1 MSSSS
6 RVDRRGFLR
15 NAGRTTLGAAAAGS
29 LGPWASSAMAQEKF
43 PARDINWIIYQA
55 PGGSIDTTARIIQP
69 YLEKNGIKTNLEYVL
84 GAGGRVA
91 RSKLF
96 TARPD
101 GYVMMTESAPG
112 GAIDEV
118 IGRAAYKASDFI
130 AIYGWSVVSW
140 QLCVKK
146 DSPIQ
151 TFQQFVDEC
160 KKRRVVVGTI
170 GRSGSSHIQLAA
182 LQKELNLPFGMVHFE
197 GSGKAYPAVLGG
209 HVDAA
214 ISGPGSGSRMRD
226 SLHFLAV
233 TGEEREKALPDVP
246 TLTELGFRVTPI
258 DQIWYAM
265 TTPKVPDDRIAML
278 SERIRQGI
286 RGQDAVGAD
295 AESRRISQAAD
306 ASAGGGHGA
315 ETGRGDRA
323 LQGPAG
329 LSAIIMLV
337 MTNAGQVTIDAF
349 LCRRCDFGADL
360 ARLGLRRPA
369 RQVSNHK
376 RRQCR

>member
-1 MSSSS
+1 
-6 RVDRRGFLR
+6 
-15 NAGRTTLGAAAAGS
+15 
-29 LGPWASSAMAQEKF
+29 
-43 PARDINWIIYQA
+43 
-55 PGGSIDTTARIIQP
+55 
-69 YLEKNGIKTNLEYVL
+69 L

-91 RSKLF
+91 RTKLH

-112 GAIDEV
+112 AAIDEV
-118 IGRAAYKASDFI
+118 IGRAGYKASEFI
-130 AIYGWSVVSW
+130 AIFGWSVVSW

-160 KKRRVVVGTI
+160 HKRRVVVGTI

-197 GSGKAYPAVLGG
+197 GSGKAYPAVMGG

-214 ISGPGSGSRMRD
+214 ISGPGSGSRMRE
-226 SLHFLAV
+226 SVHFLAI

-265 TTPKVPDDRIAML
+265 TTPKVPEDRIAML
-278 SERIRQGI
+278 SSAFAKAFEDKMLWEQMQKAGEYLKLLTRAQVEEM
-286 RGQDAVGAD
+286 VGKQT
-295 AESRRISQAAD
+295 EVI
-306 ASAGGGHGA
+306 
-315 ETGRGDRA
+315 EKYKE
-323 LQGPAG
+323 L
-329 LSAIIMLV
+329 
-337 MTNAGQVTIDAF
+337 
-349 LCRRCDFGADL
+349 
-360 ARLGLRRPA
+360 LG
-369 RQVSNHK
+369 
-376 RRQCR
+376 

>member
-1 MSSSS
+1 MNNAL
-6 RVDRRGFLR
+6 RVDRREFLT
-15 NAGRTTLGAAAAGS
+15 NAGKAALGVGAAGS
-29 LGPWASSAMAQEKF
+29 VFGSRASAQEKF
-43 PARDINWIIYQA
+43 PARDISWIIYQA
-55 PGGSIDTTARIIQP
+55 PGGSIDTTARVIQP
-69 YLEKNGIKTNLEYVL
+69 YLEKQGIKTNLDYVI

-91 RSKLF
+91 RTKLH

-101 GYVMMTESAPG
+101 GYMMMTESAPG

-118 IGRAAYKASDFI
+118 IGRAGYKASEFI
-130 AIYGWSVVSW
+130 PIYGWSVVSW

-146 DSPIQ
+146 DSPNQ

-182 LQKELNLPFGMVHFE
+182 LQKELNIPFGMVHFE
-197 GSGKAYPAVLGG
+197 GSGKAYPAVMGG

-246 TLTELGFRVTPI
+246 TLKELGFAVTPI

-265 TTPKVPDDRIAML
+265 ATPKVPEERIAML
-278 SERIRQGI
+278 SSAFAKTFEDKMLWEQM
-286 RGQDAVGAD
+286 QKVGEYLKLLTRPQI
-295 AESRRISQAAD
+295 AEMVRKQA
-306 ASAGGGHGA
+306 
-315 ETGRGDRA
+315 EV
-323 LQGPAG
+323 
-329 LSAIIMLV
+329 IEKYK
-337 MTNAGQVTIDAF
+337 
-349 LCRRCDFGADL
+349 DL
-360 ARLGLRRPA
+360 LG
-369 RQVSNHK
+369 
-376 RRQCR
+376 

>member
-1 MSSSS
+1 M
-6 RVDRRGFLR
+6 RIDRRGFLR
-15 NAGRTTLGAAAAGS
+15 NAGGAALGVATAAR
-29 LGPWASSAMAQEKF
+29 LGEWTSAARAQETF
-43 PARDINWIIYQA
+43 PARDISWIIYQA

-69 YLEKNGIKTNLEYVL
+69 YLEKQGVKTSLDYVL
-84 GAGGRVA
+84 GGGGRVA
-91 RSKLF
+91 RSKLH
-96 TARPD
+96 TTRPD
-101 GYVMMTESAPG
+101 GYMMMSESAPG
-112 GAIDEV
+112 AAIDEV
-118 IGRAAYKASDFI
+118 IGRANYKASDFI

-197 GSGKAYPAVLGG
+197 GSGKAYPAVMGG

-233 TGEEREKALPDVP
+233 TGETREQALPDVP

-265 TTPKVPDDRIAML
+265 ATPKVPDDRIAILSNAFAKAFEDKML
-278 SERIRQGI
+278 WEQMHKAGEYLKLLTRPQVEDMVAK
-286 RGQDAVGAD
+286 Q
-295 AESRRISQAAD
+295 AEVI
-306 ASAGGGHGA
+306 
-315 ETGRGDRA
+315 EKYK
-323 LQGPAG
+323 
-329 LSAIIMLV
+329 
-337 MTNAGQVTIDAF
+337 
-349 LCRRCDFGADL
+349 DL
-360 ARLGLRRPA
+360 LG
-369 RQVSNHK
+369 
-376 RRQCR
+376 

>member
-1 MSSSS
+1 MNDNS
-6 RVDRRGFLR
+6 RIDRRGFLR
-15 NAGRTTLGAAAAGS
+15 NAARGALGAAAAGGI
-29 LGPWASSAMAQEKF
+29 GPWGSSVRAQEAF
-43 PARDINWIIYQA
+43 PSRDINWIIYQA

-69 YLEKNGIKTNLEYVL
+69 FLEKNGVKTGLEYVL

-91 RSKLF
+91 RTKLF

-118 IGRAAYKASDFI
+118 IGRASYKANDFPP
-130 AIYGWSVVSW
+130 IYGWSVVSW

-160 KKRRVVVGTI
+160 KKRRVVVATI

-197 GSGKAYPAVLGG
+197 GSGKAYPAVMGG

-233 TGEEREKALPDVP
+233 TGETREKALPDVP

-265 TTPKVPDDRIAML
+265 ATPKVPDDRLAI
-278 SERIRQGI
+278 
-286 RGQDAVGAD
+286 
-295 AESRRISQAAD
+295 
-306 ASAGGGHGA
+306 
-315 ETGRGDRA
+315 
-323 LQGPAG
+323 
-329 LSAIIMLV
+329 LSAAFAKAFEDKLLWEQMEK
-337 MTNAGQVTIDAF
+337 AGEYLKLLTRAQVADMVGKQAEVID
-349 LCRRCDFGADL
+349 RYKDL
-360 ARLGLRRPA
+360 LG
-369 RQVSNHK
+369 
-376 RRQCR
+376 

>member
-1 MSSSS
+1 MNGKP
-6 RVDRRGFLR
+6 RINRRGFLR
-15 NAGRTTLGAAAAGS
+15 NMGSAAIGVAATTSPLRS
-29 LGPWASSAMAQEKF
+29 TSRAQERF
-43 PARDINWIIYQA
+43 PAREISWIIYQA

-69 YLEKNGIKTNLEYVL
+69 YLEKNGVKTNLDYVL

-91 RSKLF
+91 RTKLH

-101 GYVMMTESAPG
+101 GYLMMTESAPG

-118 IGRAAYKASDFI
+118 IGRAGYKASDFI

-146 DSPIQ
+146 VSPIQ

-197 GSGKAYPAVLGG
+197 GSGRAYPAVMGG

-214 ISGPGSGSRMRD
+214 ISGPGSGSRMRE

-233 TGEEREKALPDVP
+233 TGEEREKALPEVP

-265 TTPKVPDDRIAML
+265 ATPKVPDDRIATL
-278 SERIRQGI
+278 SSAFAKAFEDKALWEQMQKAGEYLKLLTRPQVE
-286 RGQDAVGAD
+286 AMVGKQ
-295 AESRRISQAAD
+295 AEVI
-306 ASAGGGHGA
+306 
-315 ETGRGDRA
+315 EKYK
-323 LQGPAG
+323 
-329 LSAIIMLV
+329 
-337 MTNAGQVTIDAF
+337 
-349 LCRRCDFGADL
+349 DL
-360 ARLGLRRPA
+360 LG
-369 RQVSNHK
+369 
-376 RRQCR
+376 

>member
-1 MSSSS
+1 MSS
-6 RVDRRGFLR
+6 RLRIDRRGFLH
-15 NAGRTTLGAAAAGS
+15 NACSAALGTAVAGS
-29 LGPWASSAMAQEKF
+29 TSLLGSSVRAQEKF
-43 PARDINWIIYQA
+43 PARDISWIIYQA

-69 YLEKNGIKTNLEYVL
+69 YLEKNGVKTSLDYAL

-91 RSKLF
+91 RSKLY

-101 GYVMMTESAPG
+101 GYMMMTESAPG

-118 IGRAAYKASDFI
+118 IGRAGYKASDFI

-197 GSGKAYPAVLGG
+197 GSGKAYPAVMGG

-233 TGEEREKALPDVP
+233 TGEAREQALPDVP

-265 TTPKVPDDRIAML
+265 ATPKVPDDRVAILSNAFAKAFEDKML
-278 SERIRQGI
+278 WEQMQKAGEYLKLLTRPQIEEM
-286 RGQDAVGAD
+286 VGKQ
-295 AESRRISQAAD
+295 AEVI
-306 ASAGGGHGA
+306 
-315 ETGRGDRA
+315 EKYK
-323 LQGPAG
+323 
-329 LSAIIMLV
+329 
-337 MTNAGQVTIDAF
+337 
-349 LCRRCDFGADL
+349 DL
-360 ARLGLRRPA
+360 LG
-369 RQVSNHK
+369 
-376 RRQCR
+376 

>member
-1 MSSSS
+1 MVLDGVSEHIPVEDQGLNLRQIIDSS
-6 RVDRRGFLR
+6 
-15 NAGRTTLGAAAAGS
+15 
-29 LGPWASSAMAQEKF
+29 
-43 PARDINWIIYQA
+43 PA
-55 PGGSIDTTARIIQP
+55 
-69 YLEKNGIKTNLEYVL
+69 LLH
-84 GAGGRVA
+84 
-91 RSKLF
+91 

-101 GYVMMTESAPG
+101 GYLMMTESAPG

-118 IGRAAYKASDFI
+118 IGRAGYKASDFI

-197 GSGKAYPAVLGG
+197 GSGKAYPAVMGG

-214 ISGPGSGSRMRD
+214 ISGPGSGSRMRE

-233 TGEEREKALPDVP
+233 TGEEREKALPEVP

-265 TTPKVPDDRIAML
+265 ATPKVPDDRIAAL
-278 SERIRQGI
+278 SSAFAKAFEDKTLWEQMQKAGEYLKLLTRPQVE
-286 RGQDAVGAD
+286 AMVGKQ
-295 AESRRISQAAD
+295 AEVI
-306 ASAGGGHGA
+306 
-315 ETGRGDRA
+315 EKYK
-323 LQGPAG
+323 
-329 LSAIIMLV
+329 
-337 MTNAGQVTIDAF
+337 
-349 LCRRCDFGADL
+349 DL
-360 ARLGLRRPA
+360 LG
-369 RQVSNHK
+369 
-376 RRQCR
+376 

>member
-1 MSSSS
+1 MSSNS

-15 NAGRTTLGAAAAGS
+15 NAGRTVLGASAAGG
-29 LGPWASSAMAQEKF
+29 LGPWASSATAEEKF

-69 YLEKNGIKTNLEYVL
+69 YLERNGIKTNLEYVL

-91 RSKLF
+91 RSKLY

-118 IGRAAYKASDFI
+118 IGRAGYKASEFI
-130 AIYGWSVVSW
+130 PIYGWSVVSW

-151 TFQQFVDEC
+151 TFQQFADEC

-246 TLTELGFRVTPI
+246 TLKELGFAVTPI
-258 DQIWYAM
+258 DQILVRHGHAQGAGR
-265 TTPKVPDDRIAML
+265 PDRRAV
-278 SERIRQGI
+278 ERIRQGV

-295 AESRRISQAAD
+295 AEGRRISEAAD
-306 ASAGGGHGA
+306 RSAGRGHGA
-315 ETGRGDRA
+315 EAGRGDREV
-323 LQGPAG
+323 QGPAG
-329 LSAIIMLV
+329 LTTL
-337 MTNAGQVTIDAF
+337 
-349 LCRRCDFGADL
+349 
-360 ARLGLRRPA
+360 
-369 RQVSNHK
+369 
-376 RRQCR
+376 

>member
-1 MSSSS
+1 MNGKP
-6 RVDRRGFLR
+6 RINRRGFLR
-15 NAGRTTLGAAAAGS
+15 NVGSAAVGVAASASPLGSTSG
-29 LGPWASSAMAQEKF
+29 AQESF
-43 PARDINWIIYQA
+43 PAREISWIIYQA

-69 YLEKNGIKTNLEYVL
+69 YLEKHGVKTNLDYVL

-91 RSKLF
+91 RTKLH

-101 GYVMMTESAPG
+101 GYLMMTESAPG

-118 IGRAAYKASDFI
+118 IGRAGYKASDFI

-197 GSGKAYPAVLGG
+197 GSGKAYPAVMGG

-214 ISGPGSGSRMRD
+214 ISGPGSGSRMRE
-226 SLHFLAV
+226 SLHFLAI
-233 TGEEREKALPDVP
+233 TGEEREKALPEVP

-265 TTPKVPDDRIAML
+265 ATPKVADDRIATL
-278 SERIRQGI
+278 SSAFAKAFEDKTLWEQMQKAGEYLKLLTRPQVEAMVGK
-286 RGQDAVGAD
+286 QAVVI
-295 AESRRISQAAD
+295 EKYK
-306 ASAGGGHGA
+306 
-315 ETGRGDRA
+315 
-323 LQGPAG
+323 
-329 LSAIIMLV
+329 
-337 MTNAGQVTIDAF
+337 
-349 LCRRCDFGADL
+349 DL
-360 ARLGLRRPA
+360 LG
-369 RQVSNHK
+369 
-376 RRQCR
+376 